1 MASKEC
7 ALAGNKEA
15 KNRVE
20 GIYTVATR
28 NAHRYEVSSRQH
40 SMNGQEAS
48 ENVKKEQLNMA
59 KYDPNQFISA
69 ISKKNGR
76 KSASVSLLWGTKI
89 YNNR

>member
-1 MASKEC
+1 MKRAIRDKE
-7 ALAGNKEA
+7 LKT
-15 KNRVE
+15 VWLSH
-20 GIYTVATR
+20 TVATR

-69 ISKKNGR
+69 IS
-76 KSASVSLLWGTKI
+76 
-89 YNNR
+89 